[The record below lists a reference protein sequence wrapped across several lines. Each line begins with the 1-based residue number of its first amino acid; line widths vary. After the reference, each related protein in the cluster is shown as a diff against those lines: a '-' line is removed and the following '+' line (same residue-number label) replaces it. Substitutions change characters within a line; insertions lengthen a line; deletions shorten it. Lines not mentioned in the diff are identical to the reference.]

1 MSCTLGATEPEDR
14 WSLDSL
20 WIKCTGTPAPP
31 TWCHALR
38 VTGSL
43 TTLQGGKIFPGTK
56 ILSSCVLTG
65 LLSHLNHSKPG
76 SHVKSRTTLMGSNV
90 PSESSSS

>member
-1 MSCTLGATEPEDR
+1 MVHGRGWPVSCTLGATEPEDR

-56 ILSSCVLTG
+56 MWSQLSKAVVSRFVQEYRLKEVVG
-65 LLSHLNHSKPG
+65 GELNI
-76 SHVKSRTTLMGSNV
+76 
-90 PSESSSS
+90 